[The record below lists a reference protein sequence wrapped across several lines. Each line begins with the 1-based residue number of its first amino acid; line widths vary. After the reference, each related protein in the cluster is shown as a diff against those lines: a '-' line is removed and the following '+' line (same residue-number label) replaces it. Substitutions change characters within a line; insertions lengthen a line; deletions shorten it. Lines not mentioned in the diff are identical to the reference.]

1 MKEED
6 SKYLTIEYKGHNIIL
21 YQNNNDWFSYSSL
34 PSNVQHHLFSFR
46 WYKAFDILL
55 IIDIIDDFINF
66 FNNKINGDYRAL
78 FYLGKIAD
86 HTASTRLNIFKNIKD
101 QALNL
106 GFVRKAEKIL
116 SECNKTFDSI
126 NSEESYCFFT
136 NHALMAD
143 LALLAYMDRSNMDK
157 DAIVKIFD
165 RILINLEA
173 IFDFE
178 TGACK
183 EHSISYQ
190 EYNLNILY
198 TIQNKIKFYTGFYPE
213 LESINSNIRNIYNKV
228 KNFSKFL
235 LYSAYTKNKGYIPLG
250 DSFEAYKPQVLKRV
264 FNVETPGELLDD
276 KYHNMIFFSESFG
289 SYIYKSEDLILS
301 LHNSLHSATHK
312 QNDDLS
318 ITLSFLGIPIII
330 DGGHHDIHTKPLE
343 LKSEKCHSLP
353 LLLDKKLL
361 SPNKVNKNSRLILEE
376 NGYSV
381 IASHHRYLSATME
394 RKVKIGTHEI
404 RIVDSCNDKSS
415 KVISQYIISPDVEV
429 LHIRENKVL
438 LQTGHVLLELTC
450 VKNISFEDIKIVYG
464 GMVRDTIKIIL
475 SNEDSSD
482 DNSITT
488 IIRIPN
494 AIFRDD
500 SIQFKL
506 ITDQTIFEEN
516 KLDIRNKVLIQ
527 KESIEHYFS
536 DIANTQLIPDTI
548 YEYDFITK
556 KEIYNI
562 NSAVIADI
570 CRDLFT
576 SNELYQKLDTNFN
589 GCRPVFSFYKHPNN
603 YILFDGLVKFWLVQR
618 INLAFAVVFPDVKL
632 VVHSGSRNGKFK
644 LLALMKDII
653 EKQNNKV
660 EYLDKPK
667 FCLIN
672 GYPRPYHYFYETLQ
686 TFKCADLSSFSKFVD
701 VEESAFLPS
710 TLFVA
715 NNNVKALSQNVLN
728 SYLLENNYIGLAA
741 TAMNSVNQIKFLE
754 RYSNEI
760 SADICNTK
768 QLSTSNRTDK
778 PIVWIGICQS
788 SRMWLEQEEALI
800 KSINKIKN
808 SHPNAFFIFDG
819 LTCPHYLSSEIFTLE
834 KCNKET
840 DLLDSIIK
848 KTSISK
854 SDYLSIIGAHA
865 IEKISLS
872 QEIDFFISDALTD
885 STWPAAFGK
894 KPGVAYAI
902 QRAKIVHL
910 HPMTTFIPK
919 DKIIEMG
926 DGTGNWARVSF
937 SINPDFFSDFILEQ
951 LNEII

>member
-126 NSEESYCFFT
+126 NSEETYCFFT

-143 LALLAYMDRSNMDK
+143 IALLTYIDSSNKGK
-157 DAIVKIFD
+157 DDIERVFE

-198 TIQNKIKFYTGFYPE
+198 TIKEKINKYIKLYPT
-213 LESINSNIRNIYNKV
+213 LNSVNSSINDLYNKV
-228 KNFSKFL
+228 SNFSRFL
-235 LYSAYTKNKGYIPLG
+235 LYSAFITNRGYIPLG
-250 DSFEAYKPQVLKRV
+250 DSFEECKPQVLRRA
-264 FNVETPGELLDD
+264 FNVETPSKLLDD
-276 KYHNMIFFSESFG
+276 KYRNMILFSESFG
-289 SYIYKSEDLILS
+289 SYIYKSEKITLS

-318 ITLSFLGIPIII
+318 ITLAVLGIPIII
-330 DGGHHDIHTKPLE
+330 DGGHHDIHTKPLA
-343 LKSEKCHSLP
+343 LKSERSHSLP
-353 LLLDKKLL
+353 LLAEKKLL
-361 SPNKVNKNSRLILEE
+361 PPNKVEKNSRLILEE

-381 IASHHRYLSATME
+381 VGTHHRYLSATME

-429 LHIRENKVL
+429 LHVRKNKIL
-438 LQTGHVLLELTC
+438 LQVGDILLELTC
-450 VKNISFEDIKIVYG
+450 LKSISFEDIKVIYG
-464 GMVRDTIKIIL
+464 GEVRDTTKIVL
-475 SNEDSSD
+475 TNEESLGNNQITTTISLPNASFRNDSTD
-482 DNSITT
+482 FNLVTDNSISKEDT
-488 IIRIPN
+488 IDKAIVEKEPINCYVPN
-494 AIFRDD
+494 
-500 SIQFKL
+500 
-506 ITDQTIFEEN
+506 
-516 KLDIRNKVLIQ
+516 
-527 KESIEHYFS
+527 
-536 DIANTQLIPDTI
+536 IANIKLTDIGLD
-548 YEYDFITK
+548 DFSYMTY
-556 KEIYNI
+556 KEIGNI
-562 NSAVIADI
+562 SYKAIANI
-570 CRDLFT
+570 CRGLFT
-576 SNELYQKLDTNFN
+576 NNELYQSLDRDFYH
-589 GCRPVFSFYKHPNN
+589 CRPVFSYYKNSNN
-603 YILFDGLVKFWLVQR
+603 YIFFNGDLSFWLVQR
-618 INLAFAVVFPDVKL
+618 INTAFVVMFPYQKL
-632 VVHSGSRNGKFK
+632 VVHRGSNNEKISTVIDDISFLMNEKLKF
-644 LLALMKDII
+644 IS
-653 EKQNNKV
+653 E
-660 EYLDKPK
+660 PK

-686 TFKCADLSSFSKFVD
+686 AFKNFDLSLFSEVVD

-710 TLFVA
+710 TLFVSKD
-715 NNNVKALSQNVLN
+715 NNKVVSQGMLNNYLS
-728 SYLLENNYIGLAA
+728 ENNYIGLAA
-741 TAMNSVNQIKFLE
+741 TAMNSVNQIDFLE
-754 RYSNEI
+754 KFSDEI
-760 SADICNTK
+760 STVICDNT
-768 QLSTSNRTDK
+768 QLSIIDYANK

-788 SRMWLEQEEALI
+788 SRIWIEQEEALI

-808 SHPNAFFIFDG
+808 SYPNAFFIFDG
-819 LTCPHYLSSEIFTLE
+819 LTCPHYLNSEKFVIE
-834 KCNKET
+834 KCSGET
-840 DLLDSIIK
+840 NLLSSIIA
-848 KTSISK
+848 KTKVIENQ
-854 SDYLSIIGAHA
+854 YLSVIGAHA
-865 IEKISLS
+865 TKKISLS
-872 QEIDFFISDALTD
+872 QKIDFFISDALTD

-894 KPGVAYAI
+894 KPGIAYAI
-902 QRAKIVHL
+902 QRARIVHS
-910 HPMTTFIPK
+910 HPKTIFIPK
-919 DKIIEMG
+919 DKVEEVG

-937 SINPDFFSDFILEQ
+937 SIDPDFFSEFVLEH
-951 LNEII
+951 LNQTIQF